1 MEFLNFGSKAR
12 KKNNKKSV
20 KTKPKK
26 LKKKTLKSKNISK
39 KKSQTLKKSKS
50 KKITIKVKP
59 KKKNATHKTKHINH
73 NSRKQKNKRAQ
84 LKRTNLKIVKKKIK
98 KQVNKR
104 KLVNKKIKVAKKE
117 KIINDKKKKL
127 KKQKIIEDK
136 KRKDAIKNKIKN
148 TKILKKKQI
157 KVEKRKIKKNKSKQK
172 NTHSIKK
179 KKTNKHK
186 KTTVKS
192 KVKKQTIK
200 LEPKKKNKF
209 WNNFLN
215 FSNKKPKNRSTSNP
229 NNNNNNKVLVQK
241 KREKKPSNQNI
252 ISSNQTLEQQP
263 KTETKNSKEIIRT
276 PHKKSYDNGNRKANV
291 NKSNNRIAKLV
302 TQLKKDIK
310 NKETRKNNKQ
320 QNHPSKR
327 EFVNTGIKGFDALFD
342 EGHGIPAST
351 SVLVEGGPGSGKT
364 LFCLTTLYNLC
375 REGKKCLYMSF
386 EEPEER
392 LLGHMENFGW
402 DGRELIKKGLLRIK
416 RFDAIDVSRSIEA
429 LLSSAKKELLID
441 VDPVLFPDDF
451 KADFVVIDSLTSI
464 ASAFS
469 GEDSRFR
476 VYMEQLFRYLEKN
489 AITNFLIREVSSPS
503 HIGTTFKEQGEAVSF
518 LSDGIIIIYNIIYDT
533 GNRISGIEILKMRG
547 TSFKKKIVE
556 LKIIDKKGV
565 EVNPNRVISRLGKNF
580 KFT

>member
-229 NNNNNNKVLVQK
+229 NNNNNKVLVQK